1 MSWQIDSLID
11 SIALSSLHSK
21 QKSDPDV
28 DVMSFAGYIEHDHET
43 GQKKMVVYLRD
54 KGPNDT
60 WPGLGDL
67 QWLGMAWDV
76 LKRLSHVKSSSLGD
90 EQCQRP

>member
-1 MSWQIDSLID
+1 
-11 SIALSSLHSK
+11 
-21 QKSDPDV
+21 
-28 DVMSFAGYIEHDHET
+28 MSFAGLTNVAVVCCAFWKELDMLHVIAGYIEHDHET

-67 QWLGMAWDV
+67 QWLGM
-76 LKRLSHVKSSSLGD
+76 S
-90 EQCQRP
+90 